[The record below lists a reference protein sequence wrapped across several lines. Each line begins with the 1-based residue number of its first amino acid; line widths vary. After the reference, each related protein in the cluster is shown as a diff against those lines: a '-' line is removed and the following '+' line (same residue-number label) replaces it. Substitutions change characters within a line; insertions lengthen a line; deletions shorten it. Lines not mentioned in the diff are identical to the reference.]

1 MFGVQTSL
9 GNTGLNKV
17 KKVSLQKAYYSLFP
31 MLLNLFGQRTFD
43 QTSMI
48 YNTIWEMCHKLI
60 GVNIRVRI
68 DLLVLP
74 TESVSWEQ
82 GFEENQIQKRS
93 DLSEDGALSCKVEQ
107 QSTVGQKT
115 NCILTTTYITQ
126 ELVES
131 KALVKWDT
139 G

>member
-107 QSTVGQKT
+107 STVGQKT